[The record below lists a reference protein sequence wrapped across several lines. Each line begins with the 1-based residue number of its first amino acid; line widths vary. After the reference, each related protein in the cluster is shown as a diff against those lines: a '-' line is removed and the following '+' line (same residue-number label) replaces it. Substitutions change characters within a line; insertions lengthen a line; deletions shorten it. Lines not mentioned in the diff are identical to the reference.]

1 MTVAAPGAPCVTV
14 DVEDFYEGMR
24 VLGHDVARPAGT
36 PPGLVPM
43 LRRMDAMDSAPKLTL
58 FVVAKHAASARHDL
72 AAFAASG
79 HEIASHGPDH
89 GRLPGAGL
97 VDWLRRGRLDL
108 EDLLGVAVTGF
119 RSPRFDIPEGGL
131 ASYRHALAE
140 AGFTYVSDTAVL
152 GPASPVRELPV
163 FTWRGLPLGG
173 GSYQRLLPRPVATR
187 LAGGAPRPAVLY
199 YHSYDFDGTLPG
211 AAGVRSPA
219 LARQILGR
227 RRIAPLVWRI
237 AQRYGSVTCTHAL
250 G

>member
-1 MTVAAPGAPCVTV
+1 VTTTVPGAPCLTV

-24 VLGHDVARPAGT
+24 VLGHDVVRSPGPA
-36 PPGLVPM
+36 PGLVPM
-43 LRRMDAMDSAPKLTL
+43 LQRLDAMEARPKLTL
-58 FVVAKHAASARHDL
+58 FVVGRYASSARHDL
-72 AAFAASG
+72 AGFAASG

-119 RSPRFDIPEGGL
+119 RSPRFDIPGAGL
-131 ASYRHALAE
+131 ARYRHALAE

-152 GPASPVRELPV
+152 GAASPVRELPV

-173 GSYQRLLPRPVATR
+173 GSYQRLLPRSVATR
-187 LAGGAPRPAVLY
+187 LAGGAARPTVLY
-199 YHSYDFDGTLPG
+199 YHSYDFDGSLPG
-211 AAGVRSPA
+211 TASVRTAA

-237 AQRYGSVTCTHAL
+237 AERYGSVTCTHAL